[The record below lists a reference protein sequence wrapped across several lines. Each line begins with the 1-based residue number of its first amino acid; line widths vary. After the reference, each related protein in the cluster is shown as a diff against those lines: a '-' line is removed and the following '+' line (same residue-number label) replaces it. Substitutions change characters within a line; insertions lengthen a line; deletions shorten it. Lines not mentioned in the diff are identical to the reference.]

1 MIPILEIGI
10 FALLAQ
16 FSLSAI
22 VLPSGEVARVN
33 LSQNQ
38 PREKDAQLLIIA
50 ALDTLA
56 LLEQRIFDPDTVIYY
71 IFTPSELLPIAT
83 ILTNG
88 DILPTYW
95 SE

>member
-1 MIPILEIGI
+1 LIPILEIGI

-50 ALDTLA
+50 ALETLA
-56 LLEQRIFDPDTVIYY
+56 LLEQRILEPDTGIYY
-71 IFTPSELLPIAT
+71 IFTPSELLPLAI

-95 SE
+95 SK